1 MSVLMRDWGHMHYRE
16 RGPAGAPVVVFG
28 NSLGTD
34 LRMWE
39 AVVDRLPDLR
49 CIGFDKRG
57 HGLSAVPE
65 QPWTVEDL
73 AADAVALMDHLGVGR
88 AVMAGCSIGGM
99 IALAAG
105 IAAPERFAG
114 LFVSNSAAK
123 VGTAE
128 GWAARVAAVSE
139 QGLRGMAGPILER
152 WFGNAFRASDAVLPW
167 RRMLELGDVAGYL
180 GTCHALAKADLRQ
193 GVGGLRM
200 PVQFLAGSEDQS
212 TPVALVQETSAM
224 ILGARVTV
232 LDGSGHIPAI
242 DNPDRVAR
250 LLADFVGGLA

>member
-1 MSVLMRDWGHMHYRE
+1 MSVLMRPWGHMHYRD
-16 RGPAGAPVVVFG
+16 RGPKDGSVLVLA

-57 HGLSAVPE
+57 HGLSAVPTA
-65 QPWTVEDL
+65 PWTVEDL
-73 AADAVALMDHLGVGR
+73 ASDALALMDHLGLGR

-99 IALAAG
+99 IAMAAG
-105 IAAPERFAG
+105 IAAPERFSG

-128 GWAARVAAVSE
+128 SWAARVAAVRA
-139 QGLRGMAGPILER
+139 QGLRGMAEPILER
-152 WFGNAFRASDAVLPW
+152 WFGNTFRRSDTVLPW

-180 GTCHALAKADLRQ
+180 GTCDALARADLRDE
-193 GVGGLRM
+193 VAGLQL
-200 PVQFLAGSEDQS
+200 PVLFLAGSEDQS
-212 TPVALVQETSAM
+212 TPVAVVQETAAM
-224 ILGARVTV
+224 IPAARVEV
-232 LDGSGHIPAI
+232 LKGSGHIPAI
-242 DNPDRVAR
+242 DNPEQVAR

>member
-1 MSVLMRDWGHMHYRE
+1 MSVLMRDWGHMHYRD
-16 RGPAGAPVVVFG
+16 RGPKGGPVVVFA

-39 AVVDRLPDLR
+39 AVVDRLPDFR

-57 HGLSAVPE
+57 HGLSAVPNG
-65 QPWTVEDL
+65 PWTVEDL
-73 AADAVALMDHLGVGR
+73 AGDALALMDHLAVSR
-88 AVMAGCSIGGM
+88 AVLAGCSIGGM

-105 IAAPERFAG
+105 MAAPERFAG

-128 GWAARVAAVSE
+128 SWAARVAAVSE
-139 QGLRGMAGPILER
+139 HGLRGMADLILER
-152 WFGNAFRASDAVLPW
+152 WFGNDFRSSVAVHPW

-180 GTCHALAKADLRQ
+180 GTCDALAKADLRQ
-193 GVGGLRM
+193 GVGDLRM

-212 TPVALVQETSAM
+212 TPVALVRDTAAM
-224 ILGARVTV
+224 IAGAQVLL

-242 DNPDRVAR
+242 DSPDRVAR
-250 LLADFVGGLA
+250 LLADFVGGVA